1 MNLLV
6 KLRGLTVTFGGVR
19 ALDSVDLDVHPGTIH
34 ALLGPNG
41 SGKSTL
47 INALS
52 GVISPHVKGEIRF
65 RGESLRGLADYQ
77 IHRRGIARTFQTP
90 RLFHTMSVLDNV
102 LAGWRRTES
111 VAHRELERAGLGGKA
126 SWPVARLRAAERRM
140 LEMARACAGGPSLLM
155 LDEPAAGMSA
165 EERAFLSAYILQ
177 TVQQGNEMALLL
189 VEHDMKMVTGRAAW
203 ITALNFGRKIAE
215 GRPDQVAGHPDVVE
229 AYLGKAARPP
239 GHRAAP
245 PSSDG
250 N

>member
-1 MNLLV
+1 MSTLV
-6 KLRGLTVTFGGVR
+6 ELRGLTVTFGGVR
-19 ALDSVDLDVHPGTIH
+19 ALDSVDLDVQPGTIH

-52 GVISPHVKGEIRF
+52 GVIPSHVQGEIRF
-65 RGESLRGLADYQ
+65 RGESLRGLAGYQ

-111 VAHRELERAGLGGKA
+111 SARQELARAGLTEKE
-126 SWPVARLRAAERRM
+126 SWPVARLSAAERRM
-140 LEMARACAGGPSLLM
+140 LEMARALASRPSLLM

-165 EERAFLSAYILQ
+165 EEREFLSGYLRQALE
-177 TVQQGNEMALLL
+177 QGQREGLTLLL
-189 VEHDMKMVTGRAAW
+189 VEHDMKIVTGLASR

-215 GRPDQVAGHPDVVE
+215 GPPEQVATHPEVVE
-229 AYLGKAARPP
+229 AYLGKARPQVN
-239 GHRAAP
+239 GKT
-245 PSSDG
+245 S

>member
-1 MNLLV
+1 MSALV
-6 KLRGLTVTFGGVR
+6 ELRGLTVTFGGVR
-19 ALDSVDLDVHPGTIH
+19 ALDAVDLDVQPGTIH

-52 GVISPHVKGEIRF
+52 GVIAAHVQGEIRF
-65 RGESLRGLADYQ
+65 RGESLRALPDYQ

-111 VAHRELERAGLGGKA
+111 SARRELERAGLAGK
-126 SWPVARLRAAERRM
+126 SSQPVARLSAAERRL
-140 LEMARACAGGPSLLM
+140 LEMARACAARPSLLM

-165 EERAFLSAYILQ
+165 EEREFLSAYLRQ
-177 TVQQGNEMALLL
+177 TLEQGRAEGLALLL
-189 VEHDMKMVTGRAAW
+189 VEHDMKMVTGLASR

-215 GRPDQVAGHPDVVE
+215 GPPEQVATHPDVVE
-229 AYLGKAARPP
+229 AYLGKPRP
-239 GHRAAP
+239 A
-245 PSSDG
+245 
-250 N
+250 

>member
-1 MNLLV
+1 MGADAQENRMSALV
-6 KLRGLTVTFGGVR
+6 ELRGLTVTFGGVR
-19 ALDSVDLDVHPGTIH
+19 ALDAVDLDVQQGTIH

-52 GVISPHVKGEIRF
+52 GVISAHVQGAIHF

-111 VAHRELERAGLGGKA
+111 SARRELERAGLA
-126 SWPVARLRAAERRM
+126 SKESLPVVRLSAAERRM
-140 LEMARACAGGPSLLM
+140 LEMARACAGRPSLLM

-165 EERAFLSAYILQ
+165 AERAFLSSYLRETIEEGKSEGL
-177 TVQQGNEMALLL
+177 ALLF
-189 VEHDMKMVTGRAAW
+189 VEHDMKMVTGLASC

-215 GRPDQVAGHPDVVE
+215 GPPEQVAVHPDVVE
-229 AYLGKAARPP
+229 AYLGKARPC
-239 GHRAAP
+239 
-245 PSSDG
+245 
-250 N
+250 

>member
-1 MNLLV
+1 M
-6 KLRGLTVTFGGVR
+6 RGLTVTFGGVR
-19 ALDSVDLDVHPGTIH
+19 ALDSVDLDIASGTIH

-52 GVISPHVKGEIRF
+52 GVIPAHVAGEICF
-65 RGESLRGLADYQ
+65 RGEALRGLADYQ

-111 VAHRELERAGLGGKA
+111 SARCELERAGLAGKE
-126 SWPVARLRAAERRM
+126 SWPVTRLSAAERRM
-140 LEMARACAGGPSLLM
+140 LEMARACASRPSLVM

-177 TVQQGNEMALLL
+177 TVEQGEGLALLL
-189 VEHDMKMVTGRAAW
+189 VEHDMKMVTGLASW

-215 GRPDQVAGHPDVVE
+215 GRPDQVAAHPDVVE

-239 GHRAAP
+239 GSCAAP
-245 PSSDG
+245 QSSNG
-250 N
+250 S

>member
-1 MNLLV
+1 MSALV
-6 KLRGLTVTFGGVR
+6 ELRGLTVTFGGVR
-19 ALDSVDLDVHPGTIH
+19 ALDSVDLDVQPGTIH

-52 GVISPHVKGEIRF
+52 GVIAAHVQGAIRF
-65 RGESLRGLADYQ
+65 RGESLCGLADYQ

-90 RLFHTMSVLDNV
+90 RLFPTMSVLDNV

-111 VAHRELERAGLGGKA
+111 SARRELDRAGLGGKA
-126 SWPVARLRAAERRM
+126 SWPVARLSAAERRM

-165 EERAFLSAYILQ
+165 EERAFLSRYLSQ
-177 TVQQGNEMALLL
+177 TLEEGKSEGLALLL
-189 VEHDMKMVTGRAAW
+189 VEHDMKMVTGLASC

-215 GRPDQVAGHPDVVE
+215 GPPEQVAAHPEVVE
-229 AYLGKAARPP
+229 AYLGRNEPLP
-239 GHRAAP
+239 GGRG
-245 PSSDG
+245 S
-250 N
+250 